1 MLGFVAEKYLGE
13 QLEKIC
19 EWVMDEEKMKELEGE
34 MWEIGKRIEEE
45 KEGVDKECEKDND
58 SQA

>member
-1 MLGFVAEKYLGE
+1 VAEKYLGE

-34 MWEIGKRIEEE
+34 MGESGKRIEEE
-45 KEGVDKECEKDND
+45 KEGVDKEC
-58 SQA
+58 

>member
-1 MLGFVAEKYLGE
+1 MGYVAEKYLGE

-34 MWEIGKRIEEE
+34 MGESGKRIEEE
-45 KEGVDKECEKDND
+45 KERGDKECEKEND